1 MAGETLLTNAKVTSS
16 AEDTSKLAASSE
28 VVAIIKEQTNIINND
43 GKRIFRNAIPMS
55 SFIFPSGKV
64 VYFRGGVYG
73 TDKQEEI
80 EELEKAAKINPLITE
95 VDEAGNDLY
104 SPEDKLREQAKTIL
118 D

>member
-28 VVAIIKEQTNIINND
+28 VVATIKEQTNIINND

-73 TDKQEEI
+73 TDKPEEI
-80 EELEKAAKINPLITE
+80 EDEEDWGDE
-95 VDEAGNDLY
+95 VEEDWDDEVE
-104 SPEDKLREQAKTIL
+104 EDWEEEEE
-118 D
+118 DWDEED